1 MEIEEK
7 RFKDIVAER
16 FGVNLIH
23 VFWDG
28 LHYGQF
34 KFTRPVERSALAQ
47 VYELAFKMGVL
58 APTYM

>member
-1 MEIEEK
+1 MQIKEK
-7 RFKDIVAER
+7 RFKDLVAKR
-16 FGVNLIH
+16 FDENLIH

-34 KFTRPVERSALAQ
+34 KFTRHIERNTLAQ
-47 VYELAFKMGVL
+47 IHELAFKMGVL